1 MDNTIIFEKTP
12 LRCALM
18 KLCVMHTV
26 KTDSFFRKIR
36 MYGYDGFRS
45 SVDGFNHG
53 RFMEYSPQGWPDAI
67 FISATDGNHSIFMEH
82 LKTMH
87 SRIKKYH
94 TLTNEMEF

>member
-36 MYGYDGFRS
+36 MCGYGGFRS
-45 SVDGFNHG
+45 SVDEFNHG
-53 RFMEYSPQGWPDAI
+53 EFHRYPQQDYPNSI
-67 FISATDGNHSIFMEH
+67 FISATDSNHNLFMEH

-87 SRIKKYH
+87 SRIKKQ
-94 TLTNEMEF
+94 TGEI